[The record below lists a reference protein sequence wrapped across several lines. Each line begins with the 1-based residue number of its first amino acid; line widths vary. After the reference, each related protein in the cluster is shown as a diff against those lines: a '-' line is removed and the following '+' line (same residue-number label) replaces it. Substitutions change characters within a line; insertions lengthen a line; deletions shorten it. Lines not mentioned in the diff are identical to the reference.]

1 MVVYWN
7 MTKKLQRHSCLQ
19 SGEEPIAAVYGLGEA
34 TLKMADAASSG
45 LMAQASDQSG
55 DFDGPDLY
63 SDEYGEATK
72 GKHTEGQA
80 AAVVG
85 NGVMGLTNQRLLWF
99 KKATVVGKPGEPTAT
114 FPLDSVV
121 EARRDGNMIR
131 VEFADGSISGLHVP
145 RTQKPNVFVEE
156 VNNATQG

>member
-1 MVVYWN
+1 VVVYWN
-7 MTKKLQRHSCLQ
+7 MTKKLRGHGCLQ

-34 TLKMADAASSG
+34 MLRMADAASSG
-45 LMAQASDQSG
+45 LMAQASGKSG
-55 DFDGPDLY
+55 DFDGPDIY
-63 SDEYGEATK
+63 SDEFGEATQ
-72 GKHTEGQA
+72 GKHTEGHA
-80 AAVVG
+80 EAMVG

-121 EARRDGNMIR
+121 EAQREGNMIR

-145 RTQKPNVFVEE
+145 RSQKPKVFVDE
-156 VNNATQG
+156 VNRAAQG